1 MIAKLMITVRQV
13 SNRRGHMK
21 TGIRR
26 IWTLSLTHSMDNRKT
41 GSLSTIHAHSTQTF
55 EYSLAM
61 PSVGVNAFCCFL
73 LVCRLDFIL
82 HCSDCCKNLLKYTCT
97 NSWTAATRGIHEIN
111 FTAKTLSHRRYKN
124 FQVFLPT
131 KLVSVAFYLR

>member
-1 MIAKLMITVRQV
+1 MIAKLMITVMQV
-13 SNRRGHMK
+13 SNRREHMK

-61 PSVGVNAFCCFL
+61 PSVGVKAFCCFL
-73 LVCRLDFIL
+73 LVCLLVFIL
-82 HCSDCCKNLLKYTCT
+82 HCCKNLLKYTCA

-111 FTAKTLSHRRYKN
+111 LTAKTLSHRRYKN
-124 FQVFLPT
+124 FQVFLTT
-131 KLVSVAFYLR
+131 KLVSVTFYLR